1 PRKYFQQSST
11 HNQDAIKPQ
20 IIPIPICWWPS
31 IKFAPFAPQ
40 AYRELSLPGQLER
53 RRSYRLARSEG
64 PQKHI
69 ELTGE
74 SLRVDAIRAAEAE
87 RRELIL
93 NLTQPGRHQMLNR
106 THSGRE
112 GLSRQVSH
120 GRGQFSNLR
129 HLSHGQAP
137 NHGQAHRSWSL
148 QGPLPPPIQAS
159 APVARPDRRSAL
171 RVQTEPVPRSL
182 WKKKPQHVYAPCH
195 SRAPMAPFLSL
206 PAKVLSTVS
215 RVNPGGSI
223 KTIHKKVRRAVLVE
237 AKKVLK
243 PQKPY
248 GSMPIYGSPEMQK
261 AASKYRVPAQDED
274 HQVVERFIKT
284 NGVYLE
290 ESDENVE
297 EKEEE
302 PIKLDNSTLKKTAL
316 LDRIPYTLSFR
327 NPMRSSSV
335 GSTQSSSSSNSNNMS
350 SSNPKTSK
358 SLLDVTP
365 ACQASQDGLSL

>member
-1 PRKYFQQSST
+1 
-11 HNQDAIKPQ
+11 
-20 IIPIPICWWPS
+20 
-31 IKFAPFAPQ
+31 
-40 AYRELSLPGQLER
+40 
-53 RRSYRLARSEG
+53 
-64 PQKHI
+64 
-69 ELTGE
+69 
-74 SLRVDAIRAAEAE
+74 
-87 RRELIL
+87 
-93 NLTQPGRHQMLNR
+93 
-106 THSGRE
+106 
-112 GLSRQVSH
+112 
-120 GRGQFSNLR
+120 
-129 HLSHGQAP
+129 
-137 NHGQAHRSWSL
+137 
-148 QGPLPPPIQAS
+148 
-159 APVARPDRRSAL
+159 
-171 RVQTEPVPRSL
+171 
-182 WKKKPQHVYAPCH
+182 
-195 SRAPMAPFLSL
+195 MAPFLSL

-302 PIKLDNSTLKKTAL
+302 PIKLDNSTLEKTAL

-358 SLLDVTP
+358 S
-365 ACQASQDGLSL
+365 SLSPNRPFRSTIFFR